1 MLGLAGLATFDE
13 ITDVLAF
20 MDEVQGVQ
28 GIRYEIEE
36 IVDEAI
42 DERERVLIAE
52 RARRRERERAAPSL
66 GYAGARSV
74 GIPTCAG
81 SRVGVGGR
89 SACGEHG
96 SAREPEG

>member
-1 MLGLAGLATFDE
+1 MFDDTFAKAPSTPGMYPSSRGGLVSGGSRLTDE

-42 DERERVLIAE
+42 IVGESKCVRVL
-52 RARRRERERAAPSL
+52 RRP
-66 GYAGARSV
+66 
-74 GIPTCAG
+74 
-81 SRVGVGGR
+81 
-89 SACGEHG
+89 
-96 SAREPEG
+96 